1 MTGRRQFGI
10 LSTSLNNYLTT
21 YFSFTVS
28 KITVILYLE
37 EIGGAV
43 EMKLLSIP
51 VGVSD
56 FAEIRRNGYYY
67 VDKSGLIGEL
77 LGTTRTK
84 VTLIT
89 RPRRFGKT
97 LGMSMLESFF
107 DIRKDNKALFEE
119 LEIAKRH
126 ELCMEWM
133 NQWPTVFVSFR
144 QVDGLNF
151 NSAYDMLTLV
161 ISELYKKHL
170 YLLDSDKVDSFDK
183 EIVKQL
189 IQGTASAKDTKG
201 SLMLLTR
208 LMYQQYGK
216 PVILL
221 IDEYDVPVAK
231 ANSNGYYEEMLDVM
245 KGLMQALKDNQAL
258 CFAVITGCLKIAKES
273 IFTGTNNFISDT
285 ITDSRLNEY
294 FGFVQSEVDQ
304 ILKDADVLDKAESIR
319 EWYDGYHFGDF
330 DVYCPWDVMNYLLE
344 LQRNPKAKPV
354 SYWKNTSDNAVIRSF
369 IDYAGSNITGKLET
383 LLAGGTIVQRVDE
396 NLTYDYLH
404 SSEENL
410 WSILYLTGYLTK
422 AREEDYNGKLAD
434 GTVALMIPNAEI
446 KEIFETTV
454 VKWFDD
460 STKKCDRSTL
470 FDAVWNGDS
479 GNLTKEMNVLLRRT
493 ISYHDYKEDFYH
505 AFLAGI
511 FTGAG
516 YMVDSNKEHGEG
528 RSDVVVYDP
537 INSRVAIFEAK
548 YTKSLD
554 KLESECD
561 AAIQQ
566 IDDRMYAKEYEDD
579 YDQILCYGISF
590 FKKRCMVKKKLV
602 KT

>member
-1 MTGRRQFGI
+1 
-10 LSTSLNNYLTT
+10 
-21 YFSFTVS
+21 
-28 KITVILYLE
+28 
-37 EIGGAV
+37 
-43 EMKLLSIP
+43 MKLLSIP

-56 FAEIRRNGYYY
+56 FEEIRRNGYYY

-77 LGTTRTK
+77 LGTTGTK

-107 DIRKDNKALFEE
+107 DIQKDNKALFEE

-404 SSEENL
+404 SSENNL
-410 WSILYLTGYLTK
+410 WSMLYLTGYLTK

-479 GNLTKEMNVLLRRT
+479 GNLTKEMNALLRRT

-537 INSRVAIFEAK
+537 INGRVAIFEAK

-554 KLESECD
+554 KLESACD
-561 AAIQQ
+561 AALQQ
-566 IDDRMYAKEYEDD
+566 IDDRMYAEEYEDD

-590 FKKRCMVKKKLV
+590 FKKRCMVKKKLA

>member
-1 MTGRRQFGI
+1 
-10 LSTSLNNYLTT
+10 
-21 YFSFTVS
+21 
-28 KITVILYLE
+28 
-37 EIGGAV
+37 
-43 EMKLLSIP
+43 MKLLSIP

-56 FAEIRRNGYYY
+56 FEEIRRNGYYY

-77 LGTTRTK
+77 LSTTGTK

-107 DIRKDNKALFEE
+107 DIRKDNKALFEK

-170 YLLDSDKVDSFDK
+170 YLLDSDKLDSFDK

-189 IQGTASAKDTKG
+189 IQGTASAKDMKG

-231 ANSNGYYEEMLDVM
+231 ANRNGYYEEMLDVM

-410 WSILYLTGYLTK
+410 WSMLYLTGYLTK

-470 FDAVWNGDS
+470 FHAVWNGDS
-479 GNLTKEMNVLLRRT
+479 ENLTKEMNVLLRRT

-537 INSRVAIFEAK
+537 INSRVAVFEAK

-561 AAIQQ
+561 AALQQ

-590 FKKRCMVKKKLV
+590 FKKRCMVKKKLAN
-602 KT
+602 

>member
-1 MTGRRQFGI
+1 
-10 LSTSLNNYLTT
+10 
-21 YFSFTVS
+21 
-28 KITVILYLE
+28 
-37 EIGGAV
+37 
-43 EMKLLSIP
+43 MKFLSIP

-56 FAEIRRNGYYY
+56 FEEIRRNGYYY

-77 LGTTRTK
+77 LGTTGTK

-107 DIRKDNKALFEE
+107 DIQKDNKTLFEG
-119 LEIAKRH
+119 LEIANRH
-126 ELCMEWM
+126 DLCTEWM

-170 YLLDSDKVDSFDK
+170 YLLDSDKLDSFDK

-208 LMYQQYGK
+208 LMCQQYGK

-285 ITDSRLNEY
+285 LTDSILNEY

-410 WSILYLTGYLTK
+410 WSMLYLTGYLTK

-434 GTVALMIPNAEI
+434 GTVAFMIPNAEI

-470 FDAVWNGDS
+470 FHAVWNGDS
-479 GNLTKEMNVLLRRT
+479 ENLTKEMNVLLRRT

-537 INSRVAIFEAK
+537 INSRVAVFEAK

-561 AAIQQ
+561 AALQQ

-590 FKKRCMVKKKLV
+590 FKKRCMVKKKLA

>member
-1 MTGRRQFGI
+1 
-10 LSTSLNNYLTT
+10 
-21 YFSFTVS
+21 
-28 KITVILYLE
+28 
-37 EIGGAV
+37 
-43 EMKLLSIP
+43 MKLLSIP

-56 FAEIRRNGYYY
+56 FEEIRRNGYYY

-77 LGTTRTK
+77 LGTTGTK

-189 IQGTASAKDTKG
+189 IQGTASTKDTKG

-221 IDEYDVPVAK
+221 IDEYEVPVAK

-304 ILKDADVLDKAESIR
+304 ILKDADVLDKAENIR

-561 AAIQQ
+561 AALQQ

>member
-1 MTGRRQFGI
+1 
-10 LSTSLNNYLTT
+10 
-21 YFSFTVS
+21 
-28 KITVILYLE
+28 
-37 EIGGAV
+37 
-43 EMKLLSIP
+43 MKLLSIP

-56 FAEIRRNGYYY
+56 FEEIRRNGYYY

-77 LGTTRTK
+77 LSTTGTK

-170 YLLDSDKVDSFDK
+170 YLLDSDKLDSFDK

-231 ANSNGYYEEMLDVM
+231 ANRNGYYEEMLDVM

-410 WSILYLTGYLTK
+410 WSMLYLTGYLTK

-470 FDAVWNGDS
+470 FHAVWNGDS
-479 GNLTKEMNVLLRRT
+479 ENLTKEMNVLLRRT

-537 INSRVAIFEAK
+537 INSRVAVFEAK

-561 AAIQQ
+561 AALQQ

-590 FKKRCMVKKKLV
+590 FKKRCMVKKK
-602 KT
+602 

>member
-1 MTGRRQFGI
+1 
-10 LSTSLNNYLTT
+10 
-21 YFSFTVS
+21 
-28 KITVILYLE
+28 
-37 EIGGAV
+37 
-43 EMKLLSIP
+43 MKLLSIP

-56 FAEIRRNGYYY
+56 FEEIRRNGYYY

-77 LGTTRTK
+77 LSTTGTK

-170 YLLDSDKVDSFDK
+170 YLLDSDKLDSFDK

-189 IQGTASAKDTKG
+189 IQGTASARDTKG

-231 ANSNGYYEEMLDVM
+231 ANRNGYYEEMLDVM

-410 WSILYLTGYLTK
+410 WSMLYLTGYLTK

-470 FDAVWNGDS
+470 FHAVWNGDS
-479 GNLTKEMNVLLRRT
+479 ENLTKEMNVLLRRT

-537 INSRVAIFEAK
+537 INSRVAVFEAK

-561 AAIQQ
+561 AALQQ

-590 FKKRCMVKKKLV
+590 FKKRCMVKKKLAN
-602 KT
+602 